1 MKKILSLVL
10 VLIFAV
16 SLCGCGAVS
25 TTPKEK
31 ITQERAIAI
40 ALDSAKLAKKDVT
53 NIEADYDADEK
64 RPQWEVTF
72 ELWDYEYSYDID
84 AYSGE
89 VINSEKEKD

>member
-1 MKKILSLVL
+1 MKKILALVL
-10 VLIFAV
+10 VLSFAL

-31 ITQERAIAI
+31 ITKDQAIAI
-40 ALDSAKLAKKDVT
+40 ALDNAQLAEKAVL
-53 NIEADYDADEK
+53 NIDADYDADEK

-72 ELWDYEYSYDID
+72 EIWDYEYSYDID

>member
-10 VLIFAV
+10 VLIFAL

-31 ITQERAIAI
+31 LTKDQAIAI
-40 ALDSAKLAKKDVT
+40 ALDNAKLAKKDVK
-53 NIEADYDADEK
+53 NIEVDYDADEK
-64 RPQWEVTF
+64 RPQWEISF
-72 ELWDYEYSYDID
+72 EIWDYEYSYDID

-89 VINSEKEKD
+89 IINAEKDKD